1 MVLGIVLVLAGIIL
15 VFLAVV
21 SFQSDQFKISRS
33 TLISAPASVV
43 FARVND
49 FHQWADWSPWEK
61 LDPDMK
67 KTFEGPKSGEGAIY
81 RWTGNQKIG
90 EGCMTITESRPDLIK
105 LRLDFLKPFA
115 ATNEVEFAFK
125 SEGEK
130 TEVSWSMSG
139 RKNFMFKT
147 VHLFMNMDKMIGGEY
162 EKGLEA
168 LKSLS
173 ETEKK

>member
-21 SFQSDQFKISRS
+21 SFQSDQFKVSRS
-33 TLISAPASVV
+33 ALISAPDSVV

-67 KTFEGPKSGEGAIY
+67 KTFEGPSSGMGAVY
-81 RWTGNQKIG
+81 RWAGNQKIG
-90 EGCMTITESRPDLIK
+90 EGSMAITESRPDLIK

-115 ATNEVEFAFK
+115 ATNEVEFTFK
-125 SEGEK
+125 VEGK
-130 TEVSWSMSG
+130 QTNVSWSMSG
-139 RKNFMFKT
+139 RKNFMFKA
-147 VHLFMNMDKMIGGEY
+147 VHLFINMDKMIGGEY
-162 EKGLEA
+162 EKGLA
-168 LKSLS
+168 TLKSLS
-173 ETEKK
+173 EAGTK